1 MLPITMRLLVTAAL
15 LFALIGCSKKEE
27 APEPPPVREVTQSSN
42 PEQAKAAVSDFL
54 KATDFNIAKA
64 VSAIPKQCL
73 HAFNAADFDANGDLV
88 DPPADGDHAKWDKKS
103 KKRLIFAGSNPRTC
117 FVYFRGGTSLPIYN
131 LQIFHAGPPT
141 TLAYH
146 GSDTEN
152 IYPDLAALRRGYQKH
167 AFLDVSAPPPSK

>member
-1 MLPITMRLLVTAAL
+1 MGFRRRIWVDVEIRYTREPFRYDDFEFGLQCFRL
-15 LFALIGCSKKEE
+15 F
-27 APEPPPVREVTQSSN
+27 
-42 PEQAKAAVSDFL
+42 
-54 KATDFNIAKA
+54 
-64 VSAIPKQCL
+64 
-73 HAFNAADFDANGDLV
+73 
-88 DPPADGDHAKWDKKS
+88 DGDHAKWDKKS

>member
-1 MLPITMRLLVTAAL
+1 MRPIVAAVLLIAVA
-15 LFALIGCSKKEE
+15 GCSKKQEAP
-27 APEPPPVREVTQSSN
+27 APEPLREVTQSSN
-42 PEQAKAAVSDFL
+42 QEQAKEAIADFL
-54 KATDFNIAKA
+54 KATDFTIANTVA
-64 VSAIPKQCL
+64 AIPKQCL
-73 HAFNAADFDANGDLV
+73 HAFNAADFDETAELV

-131 LQIFHAGPPT
+131 LQIFHAGPPA

-146 GSDTEN
+146 GSDTEH

-167 AFLDVSAPPPSK
+167 AFLDVSAAPDSSK